1 MEKQELAP
9 TSRRGFL
16 GSLAAG
22 TTALGIAAIATP
34 FNLHAEPSTQTNAVD
49 ADAWFNTI
57 KGKHRIAFDVT
68 KPHQTFPFAW
78 PKVFILTNQA
88 TGSSAKD
95 CSVVVILRHDG
106 IPYAFQDSMWA
117 KYKFGE
123 FFKAGELGKGFVAA
137 DAATAASTR
146 NPLWNPKPGDFVA
159 PGLGPIAIGINELQA
174 DGVMFCICDVA
185 MTVYSHVI
193 GGMMKMDPAEV
204 KKEWV
209 ANLIPGVQVVPSGI
223 WAVGRAQEHNCA
235 IVAVG

>member
-1 MEKQELAP
+1 MEKHNLRP

-16 GSLAAG
+16 GSIAAG
-22 TTALGIAAIATP
+22 TTALGISAIAAPLT
-34 FNLHAEPSTQTNAVD
+34 LHAEPTPQHNAD
-49 ADAWFNTI
+49 DPDAWFNQI

-68 KPHQTFPFAW
+68 KPHEIFPFAW
-78 PKVFILTNQA
+78 PKVFLLTNQA
-88 TGSSAKD
+88 TGSSPKD

-123 FFKAGELGKGFVAA
+123 FFKAGELGRGFVAA
-137 DAATAASTR
+137 DAATAAATR
-146 NPLWNPKPGDFVA
+146 NPIWKPKLGDFVA
-159 PGLGPIAIGINELQA
+159 PGLGPVAIGINDLQA

-185 MTVYSHVI
+185 MTVYSNVI
-193 GGMMKMDPAEV
+193 GGSMKMDPAEV
-204 KKEWV
+204 KKEWI

-235 IVAVG
+235 IVGVG